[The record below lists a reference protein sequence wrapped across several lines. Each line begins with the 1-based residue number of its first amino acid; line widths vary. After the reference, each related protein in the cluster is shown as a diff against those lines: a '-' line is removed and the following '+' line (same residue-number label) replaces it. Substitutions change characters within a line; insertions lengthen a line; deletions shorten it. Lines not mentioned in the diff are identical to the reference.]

1 VKKDISYFH
10 TILPW
15 NFITEFREGVV
26 VQKDGILQRSFAY
39 RAPDV
44 DSLSIDDIDGLSIR
58 VNDFA
63 KRLGTGWAFFIEAQR
78 FCLQDYPRDLRFS
91 STFDNLA
98 SYLIEKEREK
108 SFTAAG
114 KHFDSCY
121 YLTVVWKPPSDNAR
135 KLARMFISSS
145 GKGESTLQENV
156 EYFVAE
162 TDSVIALLSGS
173 VLIAPLD
180 NEQTIQYLHSA
191 VSFRKHWIRFPDNMV
206 NLNRILC
213 DSELQTS
220 ETMKLGDYYIPI
232 VGVND
237 FPHDTYPAIFESLN
251 RTRIEYRWVTRY
263 ICLSKEDGKKEAQKK
278 EKSHRGSQESFAQ
291 QIAKSVSKDG
301 TSGSKTIN
309 HGEAV
314 KEQDSIDAGKEIEL
328 DDASLGYYTSCV
340 MVWHEDY
347 EKAIGKAKIV
357 RNVINSAGFTCKE
370 ETWNALESFRSM
382 MPGDVFSNYRALPVM
397 SYNSAHC
404 VPLSSVWAG
413 LRFNEHAG
421 RITGVDLPHVTCS
434 THEGTPFYLSLNPG
448 GDVGHAAIWG
458 PTGAGKSTLLNLLET
473 QFFRY
478 PDSQVIVFDKGRS
491 CRQIC
496 LACGGLF
503 FEPAGESPAG
513 VSFQPLRDLETEQ
526 DIQNAM
532 DFIESL
538 FIANR
543 IPVTPLMSKSIKAAL
558 GQMSEKPVEARHIT
572 SFLQYCEYNDPEKG
586 RNTMKEDLA
595 DYSWGGKFGKV
606 FDSRNSALSL
616 DTRFLA
622 FEMES
627 LMNRGDGCIVP
638 ALVYLF
644 GLVDKKFNDG
654 RLTMLVLDEA
664 WLFLKNEIFA
674 EKIAEWLKVLRKK
687 NVFVVFA
694 TQDVAD
700 VEKSPLKTAIV
711 QQCLTKIYLADK
723 FAFTEAMR
731 RVYGAF
737 GLTDTEIACISSA
750 QMKRDYFYTSPLG
763 RRMFQLDLGI
773 LTHALIGAP
782 NHALLDRLIAEK
794 GAGVPLCEDILKSCR
809 VGYKHLVDIDAP
821 RGRLPGPAFP
831 KPLPLPAAS
840 AQAGPPFPPESASA
854 PYPSSSAPAPSAAA
868 ILDAVSSVP
877 ERRKKGGGRA
887 ADALAKEF
895 GVSSATIYRAKAVL
909 ESGDAELVA
918 SVRRGDTSLK
928 KAFKILSG
936 ARAAV

>member
-1 VKKDISYFH
+1 VSRDVSHFH

-15 NFITEFREGVV
+15 NFITEFCEGVV
-26 VQKDGILQRSFAY
+26 VQKDGTLQRSFAY

-44 DSLSIDDIDGLSIR
+44 DSLGMEDINEISIR
-58 VNDFA
+58 VNDFS

-78 FCLQDYPRDLRFS
+78 FCLQEYPRDLRFS
-91 STFDNLA
+91 STFDSLA
-98 SYLIEKEREK
+98 PYLIEKEREK

-121 YLTVVWKPPSDNAR
+121 YITVVWKPPSDNAK
-135 KLARMFISSS
+135 KLTKMFISSPS
-145 GKGESTLQENV
+145 KGESTLQENV

-162 TDSVIALLSGS
+162 TDSAMGILSNS
-173 VLIAPLD
+173 VLITPLN
-180 NEQTIQYLHSA
+180 NEETVEYLHSA
-191 VSFRKHWIRFPDNMV
+191 VSFRRHWIRFPNNLI

-213 DSELQTS
+213 DSELRTS
-220 ETMKLGDYYIPI
+220 ETMKLGDHYIPI

-237 FPHDTYPAIFESLN
+237 FPHDTYPAILEALN

-263 ICLSKEDGKKEAQKK
+263 ICLSKEEGKAEAQKK
-278 EKSHRGSQESFAQ
+278 EKSHRGSQDSFVQ
-291 QIAKSVSKDG
+291 SIAKAASKDG

-309 HGEAV
+309 HGAAV
-314 KEQDSIDAGKEIEL
+314 KEQDSIDAGKDIDL
-328 DDASLGYYTSCV
+328 DIASLGYYTSCV

-347 EKAIGKAKIV
+347 EKALGKAKTI

-370 ETWNALESFRSM
+370 ETWNAFESFRSM
-382 MPGDVFSNYRALPVM
+382 MPGDVYSNYRALPVM

-413 LRFNEHAG
+413 LRQNEHAG
-421 RITGVDLPHVTCS
+421 HVTGVDLPHVTCS
-434 THEGTPFYLSLNPG
+434 THEGTPFYLNLNPG

-458 PTGAGKSTLLNLLET
+458 PTGAGKSTLLNLLEM

-478 PDSQVIVFDKGRS
+478 PDSQVVVFDKGRS

-503 FEPAGESPAG
+503 FEPAGESFAG
-513 VSFQPLRDLETEQ
+513 VSFQPLRDLDT
-526 DIQNAM
+526 DRDMQNAS

-538 FIANR
+538 FVVNNV
-543 IPVTPLMSKSIKAAL
+543 PVTPLMRTSIKNAL
-558 GQMSEKPVEARHIT
+558 DLMRTKPVEARHIT
-572 SFLQYCEYNDPEKG
+572 TFLQYCEYKDPVEG
-586 RNTMKEDLA
+586 RNTMKEQLA
-595 DYSWGGKFGKV
+595 DYRWDGGKFGKV
-606 FDSRNSALSL
+606 FDSRSSAMSL

-622 FEMES
+622 IEMES

-644 GLVDKKFNDG
+644 NLLDKKFDG
-654 RLTMLVLDEA
+654 CRLTMLVLDEA

-700 VEKSPLKTAIV
+700 VEKSPLKTTIV

-737 GLTDTEIACISSA
+737 GLTDTEIGYISSA

-763 RRMFQLDLGI
+763 RRMFQLDLGR
-773 LTHALIGAP
+773 LTLALIGTP
-782 NHALLDRLIAEK
+782 RHSLLDRLIMEK
-794 GAGVPLCEDILKSCR
+794 GAGVPLCADILDSYGVNYKPL
-809 VGYKHLVDIDAP
+809 VGMDAP
-821 RGRLPGPAFP
+821 KECLPGPAVR
-831 KPLPLPAAS
+831 KTKTLPVPPFLPEGTPAA
-840 AQAGPPFPPESASA
+840 A
-854 PYPSSSAPAPSAAA
+854 SSSSRLAPSAGA
-868 ILDAVSSVP
+868 ILDAVASVP
-877 ERRKKGGGRA
+877 ERRKRGGGRT
-887 ADALAKEF
+887 ADVLAKEF
-895 GVSSATIYRAKAVL
+895 NVSSATIYRAKAVL
-909 ESGDAELVA
+909 ESGDMELIGR
-918 SVRRGDTSLK
+918 VRRGDISLK
-928 KAFKILSG
+928 KAFKILSQSK
-936 ARAAV
+936 AAV